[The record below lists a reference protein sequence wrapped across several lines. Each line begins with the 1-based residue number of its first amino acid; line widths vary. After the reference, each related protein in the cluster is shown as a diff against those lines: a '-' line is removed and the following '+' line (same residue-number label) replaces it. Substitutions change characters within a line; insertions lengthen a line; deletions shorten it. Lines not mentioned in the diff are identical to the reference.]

1 MRNFQYNPIN
11 KQESIEDVLK
21 YRKRKIAKQQLI
33 FTLILLA
40 ISGIVALY
48 VVRKVTY
55 TELNGFIK
63 VDLNN
68 FRSPEDIFLKHMYVT
83 PGDFVVPGDTLYSYF
98 YLNTLLE
105 QYNVNHVPD
114 VVNRNRDIRMRYIS
128 ALQEINLCNV
138 KIKELERQISIEDH
152 NIQFGL
158 SNNVHKLELE
168 RELKETKE
176 KLQGKR
182 MELSVLSGIS
192 SELQD
197 AVKRSGYDVDTPISL
212 DYLINLSS
220 TDRVNPYYRLA
231 QDTAIITDIM
241 FPNNSIIFKKE
252 DILQLRS
259 TNLETSNMRIIAYV
273 PINKIDK
280 VNNST
285 KAEVIINDDI
295 SFMAHI
301 ALLGT
306 RTDELPEHLRS
317 NFSSKITVPLAIF
330 LPENN
335 QILPSWSI
343 TDQLPVTIRIRN
355 IRFEDESKND
365 YIWFKTGVGLE
376 KNSRERLIKNR
387 HMRSSYE

>member
-1 MRNFQYNPIN
+1 MKKFQYNPID
-11 KQESIEDVLK
+11 KQENIEDVLK

-33 FTLILLA
+33 FTLILLVIA
-40 ISGIVALY
+40 GVVALY
-48 VVRKVTY
+48 VVRKITY

-68 FRSPEDIFLKHMYVT
+68 FRSPEDVFLKRMYVA

-114 VVNRNRDIRMRYIS
+114 VVNRNRDIRMQYVS
-128 ALQEINLCNV
+128 VLQEINLCNV
-138 KIKELERQISIEDH
+138 KIRELERQIAVEDH

-158 SNNVHKLELE
+158 SSNVHKLELE
-168 RELKETKE
+168 RELKEVKE
-176 KLQGKR
+176 KLHGKQ

-192 SELQD
+192 KELKD
-197 AVKRSGYDVDTPISL
+197 AVKRSGYDGGLPISL
-212 DYLINLSS
+212 DYLINL
-220 TDRVNPYYRLA
+220 TTHGRMNPYYRLA

-252 DILQLRS
+252 NILQLRS
-259 TNLETSNMRIIAYV
+259 TDLETSNMRIIAYV
-273 PINKIDK
+273 PIDKIDK

-285 KAEVIINDDI
+285 RAEVIINDDI

-330 LPENN
+330 FPEDN

-355 IRFEDESKND
+355 VRFKDKSEND
-365 YIWFKTGVGLE
+365 YIWFKTGIGLE
-376 KNSRERLIKNR
+376 NKSRERLIKNR
-387 HMRSSYE
+387 HMRNVYE